1 MKSKDIV
8 TEFEDV
14 FNGLGCLPGL
24 FQLKVDKKITPIKN
38 APHRASIPLRKKLEE
53 KIYELEKLG
62 VITKENDPTEWIS
75 NIVVV
80 IKNEKMRI
88 CLDPKDLNLAL
99 QRQH

>member
-1 MKSKDIV
+1 M

-14 FNGLGCLPGL
+14 FNGLVCLPGL
-24 FQLKVDKKITPIKN
+24 FQLKVGKKITPIKN

-53 KIYELEKLG
+53 TIYELEKLG